1 MSKLL
6 LNEKNGKISEVHFAY
21 VKIQRPTKKYQSEDT
36 EFSVDVIVDK
46 ATAKE
51 MKKKFPKNGIR
62 EVDTSEFLAKYKFE
76 PPFPEQD
83 EQFVLKFKTNATN
96 KDGEPKPYEWSS
108 RPKVYVP
115 GEEKIKDVTMDVRV
129 ANGSSGDI
137 AFNISDT
144 NYGVIHH
151 LSAILVKNMIALEN
165 RTTTPF
171 GEVEESDSKYEEY
184 AEEFNPETED
194 VGF

>member
-6 LNEKNGKISEVHFAY
+6 LSEKSGKISDVHFAY
-21 VKIQRPTKKYQSEDT
+21 VKLQRPTKKYQSEET
-36 EFSVDVIVDK
+36 EFSVDVVVDK

-51 MKKKFPKNGIR
+51 MKKNFPKNGIR
-62 EVDTSEFLAKYKFE
+62 EVDTSEFLKKYKFD
-76 PPFPEQD
+76 PPFPDQD
-83 EQFVLKFKTNATN
+83 EQFVLKFKTNSTN

-115 GEEKIKDVTMDVRV
+115 GDEKVKDVTMDVRV

-137 AFNISDT
+137 AFNITNS

-151 LSAILVKNMIALEN
+151 LSAILVKDLIELEN
-165 RTTTPF
+165 RNTTPF
-171 GEVEESDSKYEEY
+171 GEVEENEHYESM
-184 AEEFNPETED
+184 AEEFASEDQD